1 MVDVAVAFSDVW
13 RLGQQVCRHKW
24 ARGVNGAVN
33 LFFFFLCLALNFF
46 WVRLN
51 ALGYWRFFVGFEIWV
66 FLVGGE
72 MAKEEVCHCYC
83 LGF

>member
-1 MVDVAVAFSDVW
+1 MGPSIS
-13 RLGQQVCRHKW
+13 
-24 ARGVNGAVN
+24 
-33 LFFFFLCLALNFF
+33 FFFLCLALIF

-51 ALGYWRFFVGFEIWV
+51 ALGYRRFFVGFEIWV